1 MTMPT
6 VALSEQP
13 AAATP
18 AQGSAVQNLGVHSEV
33 GKLRQVIIHRPGAE
47 LSRLTPQNREELL
60 FDDVLWPARARSEH
74 DGFADVMVS
83 RGIEVHHFSDLLAQT
98 MEINEA
104 RDFVLDR
111 LCTPDSFG
119 PTFST
124 HLRSFLATQAP
135 DRLVELL
142 IGGILAEDLPGTSEP
157 SLYGQ
162 ALSADGFLVAPVPN
176 SLFPRDSSAWIY
188 GGVNVNVMAKPA
200 RVRETDH
207 VRAIYKYHPMFAQS
221 TFLEYNVDESRIHST
236 IEGGDIHVL
245 GHGCVLIGMGE
256 RTSPMAVELL
266 ARQLFATGQATSVI
280 AIKLP
285 KSHALMHLDTL
296 MTMVD
301 VDTFVLYPNVEESSL
316 RAWKITATQ
325 DPESG
330 ALLVGPERGL
340 FELISEALG
349 KPTLRILKADEDSR
363 AAEREQWDD
372 ANNYLT
378 LEPGVVIGYDRNVAT
393 NTLLRKNGIEVI
405 TVAGSELGRGRGGSR
420 CMSCPI
426 QRDTAE

>member
-1 MTMPT
+1 MTTPT
-6 VALSEQP
+6 DELAPQTAKSL
-13 AAATP
+13 TF
-18 AQGSAVQNLGVHSEV
+18 GVHSEV
-33 GKLRQVIIHRPGAE
+33 GKLRQVIIHRPGPE
-47 LSRLTPQNREELL
+47 LSRLTPANREELL

-74 DGFADVMVS
+74 DGFADALVS

-98 MEINEA
+98 MELGQA

-119 PTFST
+119 PSFAPY
-124 HLRSFLATQAP
+124 LRSFLSGQAS

-142 IGGILAEDLPGTSEP
+142 IGGILPEDIPRPSAP
-157 SLYGQ
+157 SLYAQ
-162 ALSADGFLVAPVPN
+162 ALSADGFLVPPVPN

-188 GGVNVNVMAKPA
+188 GGVNVNVMAKQA

-207 VRAIYKYHPMFAQS
+207 VRAIYAYHPLFANS
-221 TFLEYNVDESRIHST
+221 AFLQYNVDEGRTRST

-245 GHGCVLIGMGE
+245 GYGTVLIGMGE
-256 RTSPMAVELL
+256 RTTPMAVELL
-266 ARQLFATGQATSVI
+266 ARQLFSSGQARSVI

-285 KSHALMHLDTL
+285 KSHAMMHLDTL

-301 VDTFVLYPNVEESSL
+301 VDTFVLYPNVQKASL
-316 RAWKITATQ
+316 HAWKITAA
-325 DPESG
+325 DEAGEGP
-330 ALLVGPERGL
+330 LLVGSERGL
-340 FELISEALG
+340 FDLIGESIG
-349 KPTLRILKADEDSR
+349 RSKLRVLTADEDSR

-378 LEPGVVIGYDRNVAT
+378 LEPGVVIGYDRNVTT
-393 NTLLRKNGIEVI
+393 NTLLRRNGIEVI

-426 QRDTAE
+426 QRDPAE

>member
-1 MTMPT
+1 MAIPT
-6 VALSEQP
+6 IEPVTE
-13 AAATP
+13 AAKSLT
-18 AQGSAVQNLGVHSEV
+18 LGVHSEV
-33 GKLRQVIIHRPGAE
+33 GKLRQVIIHRPGTE
-47 LSRLTPQNREELL
+47 LSRLTPQNREDLL

-74 DGFADVMVS
+74 DGFADAMVS
-83 RGIEVHHFSDLLAQT
+83 RGIEVHHFGDLLAQT
-98 MEINEA
+98 MELGEA
-104 RDFVLDR
+104 REFVLER

-119 PTFST
+119 PSFAP
-124 HLRSFLATQAP
+124 HLRSFLAGQSS
-135 DRLVELL
+135 DRLAELL
-142 IGGILAEDLPGTSEP
+142 IGGILPEDIPGTSSP
-157 SLYGQ
+157 SLYAQ
-162 ALSADGFLVAPVPN
+162 ALSTDGFLVPPVPN

-207 VRAIYKYHPMFAQS
+207 VRAIYAYHPLFASSAIHQ
-221 TFLEYNVDESRIHST
+221 YNVDESRTRST

-245 GHGCVLIGMGE
+245 GHGTVLIGMGE

-266 ARQLFATGQATSVI
+266 AQQLFAAGQATSVI

-285 KSHALMHLDTL
+285 KSHAMMHLDTL
-296 MTMVD
+296 MTMID
-301 VDTFVLYPNVEESSL
+301 VDTFVLYPNVRKSSL
-316 RAWKITATQ
+316 RAWKITAPD
-325 DPESG
+325 DPSG
-330 ALLVGPERGL
+330 EPLLVGPERGL
-340 FELISEALG
+340 FKLIGESLGRPELRVL
-349 KPTLRILKADEDSR
+349 TADEDSR

-378 LEPGVVIGYDRNVAT
+378 LEPGVVIGYDRNVTT

-426 QRDTAE
+426 QRDPAE